1 MRVDMSKTMFIL
13 AAGMVMS
20 VPHLAVAAN
29 PDCPNLEEVIIASKN
44 HLDVGFTCT
53 VPALMRRIRTSD
65 AGGVLNLLDAD
76 RSKSEEQWVRW
87 TLPAWSMDVMLGGT
101 YAPECRARLEE
112 SVRTRRLLCQA
123 VPFTIEAEAS
133 DLEEMVR
140 LLAYGSDISRRFGID
155 LPRHA
160 KQTDVPEQGWALP
173 TVLANAGVK
182 YLHIGINQ
190 GCKQNA
196 DLAKIPPLCWWEG
209 PDGSRI
215 LLGYCPN
222 YGEVRG
228 SPKFTV
234 PKGWKH
240 RTYLAYYMRG
250 DNQGPISAKDA
261 EVVMANVRK
270 AIPGVKVRFGDPSD
284 FAAAI
289 IAEEKESPRLP
300 VIRGDMP
307 DTWIHGQMTA
317 PEETAI
323 HRHAQTELI
332 TLGVLDT
339 TLRALGLETKPIS
352 RVLDRGYRKSGLY
365 SEHTWGLSCGRERKR
380 FHDPDWRERYE
391 RGDFKYID
399 SAFEYHKDYARDAHR
414 MAKDGIDERMKALA
428 QAVDVEGPR
437 VVVFNP
443 LPYAR
448 DAEVE
453 VEMPEGFEFPG
464 GVRDGGKV
472 RFLAKG
478 LPAGG
483 YKTFSVSR
491 VEKLEQL
498 DTLERLENL
507 EILEGQSNKLRH
519 FTVKFDLE
527 KGGIASLVENGTGCE
542 LVKQGG
548 HALGQFLHERFSL
561 NEVKRF
567 VYSYN
572 RGPQRRLD
580 FDFGKGGMPDTN
592 KITYAAMTP
601 KKWTAKRVRT
611 ALGEEVT
618 LTAGDTLGLAKGFEI
633 RFSFPDHTACVDISW
648 RVTDKTPDPTPEGG
662 WICLPFNVETPSF
675 RVGRIGGTIDP
686 AKDIIFFSNRNL
698 MCVDR
703 AITVRNGAMGA
714 GVGVASADL
723 PLWSLGKPGLWRYEP
738 DYVPTEPEVFANLYN
753 NQWNTNFPFWIP
765 GSWTASLRVYPV
777 AEDADEES
785 AIFTPAWE
793 IRQPCVGAFAGGSQK
808 NVHVEQVERIKNLN
822 DLHVLHGQNNRGGGE
837 VPVEETAS
845 VQQQGGRPLPAVADG
860 VAVSRKGVRV
870 TAFCPNP
877 DGAGTVLRVWE
888 QAGKGGAITVTLP
901 KGMKATSARPV
912 NLRGERAGEP
922 IAIKDGKFSFDL
934 GAWAPK
940 SFILFGAAEEAC
952 GAAAYRF
959 YRFAVDLT
967 AGGAVQISELKLYS
981 GVDDI
986 TQRRSA
992 VRYEESTFASE
1003 FKKGF
1008 NPLKALDG
1016 NLGTKWY
1023 DDRAA
1028 TERRDVSGKDVWV
1041 VLEYAEPVAVTRYE
1055 WYTADDTSRFGD
1067 RNPVAWRLQGSHDGK
1082 AWTDLD
1088 VVECAKPHIF
1098 DKTLAYSRQL
1108 DIPREL
1114 PENAIV
1120 YPMSVGNGC
1129 RLVSYEVNG
1138 TTIHELV
1145 PSEK

>member
-1 MRVDMSKTMFIL
+1 MMKRICH
-13 AAGMVMS
+13 A
-20 VPHLAVAAN
+20 AVAVCAAALS
-29 PDCPNLEEVIIASKN
+29 PVFAEGVSGTPIKEVILASKN

-65 AGGVLNLLDAD
+65 AEGVLNLLDAD
-76 RSKSEEQWVRW
+76 RSKPEAQWIRW
-87 TLPAWSMDVMLGGT
+87 TLPAWSMDIMLDGT
-101 YAPECRARLEE
+101 YAPERRARLEE
-112 SVRTRRLLCQA
+112 AVRTRRLLCQA
-123 VPFTIEAEAS
+123 MPFTIEAEAS

-140 LLAYGSDISRRFGID
+140 LLSYGSDISRRFGID

-160 KQTDVPEQGWALP
+160 KQSDVPEQAWAMP
-173 TVLANAGVK
+173 TVLAQAGVK
-182 YLHIGINQ
+182 FLHIGINQ
-190 GCKQNA
+190 GCKQNGS
-196 DLAKIPPLCWWEG
+196 LSKIPPLCWWEG

-250 DNQGPISAKDA
+250 DNQGPISTKDA
-261 EVVMANVRK
+261 EAVMANVRK
-270 AIPGVKVRFGDPSD
+270 AIPGVKVRFGDPGD
-284 FAAAI
+284 FADAI
-289 IAEEKESPRLP
+289 IAEEKEKPRLP

-339 TLRALGLETKPIS
+339 TLRALGIKTKPVS
-352 RVLDRGYRKSGLY
+352 RVLDHGYRKSGLY
-365 SEHTWGLSCGRERKR
+365 SEHTWGLSCGRERKH

-414 MAKDGIDERMKALA
+414 IAQDGIKERMTALA
-428 QAVDVEGPR
+428 RAVDVEGPR
-437 VVVFNP
+437 IVVFNP

-453 VEMPEGFEFPG
+453 VEMPKGYSLPG

-472 RFLAKG
+472 KFLAKG
-478 LPAGG
+478 LPADG
-483 YKTFSVSR
+483 YKTFAVSR
-491 VEKLEQL
+491 VENLEV
-498 DTLERLENL
+498 LERLENL
-507 EILEGQSNKLRH
+507 EVLDGQPMKFLH
-519 FTVKFDLE
+519 FTVRFNLE
-527 KGGIASLVENGTGCE
+527 KGGIASLVENATGRE

-601 KKWTAKRVRT
+601 KNWTAKHVRT

-633 RFSFPDHTACVDISW
+633 RFSFPDHAACVDISW

-662 WICLPFNVETPSF
+662 WICLPFNVSAPSF
-675 RVGRIGGTIDP
+675 RVGRIGGTINP

-703 AITVRNGAMGA
+703 AITVRNGATGA
-714 GVGVASADL
+714 GMGVASADL

-777 AEDADEES
+777 AEGADEEQ
-785 AIFTPAWE
+785 AMFTPAWE
-793 IRQPCVGAFAGGSQK
+793 IRQPCVAAFAEGSDLATKVAKDGG
-808 NVHVEQVERIKNLN
+808 
-822 DLHVLHGQNNRGGGE
+822 
-837 VPVEETAS
+837 
-845 VQQQGGRPLPAVADG
+845 DG
-860 VAVSRKGVRV
+860 VAVSRRGVRV

-877 DGAGTVLRVWE
+877 DGRGTVLRVWE
-888 QAGKGGAITVTLP
+888 QAGTGGAITVTLS
-901 KGMKATSARPV
+901 KGMKATEARPV
-912 NLRGERAGEP
+912 NLRGERAGDP
-922 IAIKDGKFSFDL
+922 IPIRDGKFSFDL

-959 YRFAVDLT
+959 YRFAADLT
-967 AGGAVQISELKLYS
+967 GGGGLQISELKLYS

-986 TQRRSA
+986 TQRCSA
-992 VRYEESTFASE
+992 VRYEEATFASQ

-1028 TERRDVSGKDVWV
+1028 TERRETSGKDVWV

-1055 WYTADDTSRFGD
+1055 WYTADDTSRYGE
-1067 RNPVAWRLQGSHDGK
+1067 RNPVAWRLQGSNDGK
-1082 AWTDLD
+1082 SWNDLD
-1088 VVECAKPHIF
+1088 VVACARPHTF
-1098 DKTLAYSRQL
+1098 DKTLAYSRRL
-1108 DIPREL
+1108 DVPREL
-1114 PENAIV
+1114 PENVIV
-1120 YPMSVGNGC
+1120 YPMSIGDGR
-1129 RLVSYEVNG
+1129 RLVSYDVNG
-1138 TTIHELV
+1138 TTIHELM
-1145 PSEK
+1145 PAAK

>member
-1 MRVDMSKTMFIL
+1 MMKQICH
-13 AAGMVMS
+13 A
-20 VPHLAVAAN
+20 AVAICATALS
-29 PDCPNLEEVIIASKN
+29 PLFAEGPVDTPIKEVILASKN
-44 HLDVGFTCT
+44 HLDVGFTST

-65 AGGVLNLLDAD
+65 VEGVLKLLDAD
-76 RSKSEEQWVRW
+76 RSKPEEQWVRW

-101 YAPECRARLEE
+101 YDPERRARLEE
-112 SVRTRRLLCQA
+112 AVRTRRLLFQA
-123 VPFTIEAEAS
+123 MPFTIETEAS

-140 LLAYGSDISRRFGID
+140 LLSYGSGISRRFGID
-155 LPRHA
+155 IPRHA
-160 KQTDVPEQGWALP
+160 KQTDVPDQGWALP
-173 TVLANAGVK
+173 TVLAQAGVK
-182 YLHIGINQ
+182 FLHIGINQ

-261 EVVMANVRK
+261 EAVMANVRK

-323 HRHAQTELI
+323 HRRAQTELI

-352 RVLDRGYRKSGLY
+352 RMLDRGYRKSGLY

-428 QAVDVEGPR
+428 QAVDVDGPR

-453 VEMPEGFEFPG
+453 VEMPEGGRLGEASLPNA
-464 GVRDGGKV
+464 VRIGGKV
-472 RFLAKG
+472 KFLAKG
-478 LPAGG
+478 IPAGG
-483 YKTFSVSR
+483 YKTFA
-491 VEKLEQL
+491 VENGKCCQCENVASSQFHQSSQLALETGIGNIS
-498 DTLERLENL
+498 TLATLHT
-507 EILEGQSNKLRH
+507 RH

-527 KGGIASLVENGTGCE
+527 KGGIASLVENATGRE

-601 KKWTAKRVRT
+601 KNWTAKRVRT

-618 LTAGDTLGLAKGFEI
+618 LTAGDTLGLAKRFEI

-648 RVTDKTPDPTPEGG
+648 RVTDKKPDPTPEGG
-662 WICLPFNVETPSF
+662 WICLPFNVERPSF

-703 AITVRNGAMGA
+703 AITVRNGATGA

-777 AEDADEES
+777 AEGADEES

-793 IRQPCVGAFAGGSQK
+793 IRQPCVAVFVEGSDLATK
-808 NVHVEQVERIKNLN
+808 NAKVAKN
-822 DLHVLHGQNNRGGGE
+822 
-837 VPVEETAS
+837 
-845 VQQQGGRPLPAVADG
+845 GRARTLAAPVADG

-888 QAGKGGAITVTLP
+888 QAGKGGTITVTLP

-912 NLRGERAGEP
+912 NLRGEPAGEP

-940 SFILFGAAEEAC
+940 SFILFGAAEEPC

-959 YRFAVDLT
+959 YRFAVDMT

-1008 NPLKALDG
+1008 NPLKAVDG

-1041 VLEYAEPVAVTRYE
+1041 VLEYAKPVAVTRYE

-1067 RNPVAWRLQGSHDGK
+1067 RNPVAWRLQGSNDGK

-1120 YPMSVGNGC
+1120 YPMSVGNGR

>member
-1 MRVDMSKTMFIL
+1 M
-13 AAGMVMS
+13 
-20 VPHLAVAAN
+20 
-29 PDCPNLEEVIIASKN
+29 PD
-44 HLDVGFTCT
+44 
-53 VPALMRRIRTSD
+53 
-65 AGGVLNLLDAD
+65 GGRGA
-76 RSKSEEQWVRW
+76 
-87 TLPAWSMDVMLGGT
+87 T
-101 YAPECRARLEE
+101 
-112 SVRTRRLLCQA
+112 
-123 VPFTIEAEAS
+123 
-133 DLEEMVR
+133 
-140 LLAYGSDISRRFGID
+140 
-155 LPRHA
+155 
-160 KQTDVPEQGWALP
+160 ALP
-173 TVLANAGVK
+173 GA
-182 YLHIGINQ
+182 
-190 GCKQNA
+190 
-196 DLAKIPPLCWWEG
+196 
-209 PDGSRI
+209 
-215 LLGYCPN
+215 
-222 YGEVRG
+222 
-228 SPKFTV
+228 
-234 PKGWKH
+234 
-240 RTYLAYYMRG
+240 
-250 DNQGPISAKDA
+250 
-261 EVVMANVRK
+261 
-270 AIPGVKVRFGDPSD
+270 
-284 FAAAI
+284 
-289 IAEEKESPRLP
+289 
-300 VIRGDMP
+300 
-307 DTWIHGQMTA
+307 
-317 PEETAI
+317 
-323 HRHAQTELI
+323 
-332 TLGVLDT
+332 
-339 TLRALGLETKPIS
+339 
-352 RVLDRGYRKSGLY
+352 
-365 SEHTWGLSCGRERKR
+365 
-380 FHDPDWRERYE
+380 
-391 RGDFKYID
+391 
-399 SAFEYHKDYARDAHR
+399 
-414 MAKDGIDERMKALA
+414 
-428 QAVDVEGPR
+428 
-437 VVVFNP
+437 
-443 LPYAR
+443 
-448 DAEVE
+448 
-453 VEMPEGFEFPG
+453 
-464 GVRDGGKV
+464 VRDGGKV
-472 RFLAKG
+472 KFLAKG

-483 YKTFSVSR
+483 YKTFNVVHGEQVKH
-491 VEKLEQL
+491 VENQNDLHVL
-498 DTLERLENL
+498 H
-507 EILEGQSNKLRH
+507 GQQNKLRH
-519 FTVKFDLE
+519 FTVKFDFE
-527 KGGIASLVENGTGCE
+527 KGGITSLIENATGRE

-567 VYSYN
+567 VYLYN
-572 RGPQRRLD
+572 RGPQRKLTS
-580 FDFGKGGMPDTN
+580 DFGKGGMPDTN

-618 LTAGDTLGLAKGFEI
+618 LTAGDTLGLAKRFEI
-633 RFSFPDHTACVDISW
+633 RFSFPDHAACVDISW
-648 RVTDKTPDPTPEGG
+648 RVTDKKPDPTPEGG
-662 WICLPFNVETPSF
+662 WICLPFNVERPSF

-703 AITVRNGAMGA
+703 AITVRNGATGA

-777 AEDADEES
+777 AEGADEES

-793 IRQPCVGAFAGGSQK
+793 IRQPCVAVFVEGSDLATK
-808 NVHVEQVERIKNLN
+808 NAKVAKN
-822 DLHVLHGQNNRGGGE
+822 
-837 VPVEETAS
+837 
-845 VQQQGGRPLPAVADG
+845 GRARTLAAPVADG

-888 QAGKGGAITVTLP
+888 QAGFSGHSGHSGFSGKGGTITVTLP

-912 NLRGERAGEP
+912 NLRGEPAGEP

-940 SFILFGAAEEAC
+940 SFILFGAVEEPC

-959 YRFAVDLT
+959 YRFAVDMT

-1008 NPLKALDG
+1008 NPLKAVDG
-1016 NLGTKWY
+1016 NLCTKWY

-1041 VLEYAEPVAVTRYE
+1041 VLEYAKPIAVTRYE

-1082 AWTDLD
+1082 TWTDLD

-1120 YPMSVGNGC
+1120 YPMAIGGGR

>member
-1 MRVDMSKTMFIL
+1 M
-13 AAGMVMS
+13 
-20 VPHLAVAAN
+20 
-29 PDCPNLEEVIIASKN
+29 
-44 HLDVGFTCT
+44 
-53 VPALMRRIRTSD
+53 
-65 AGGVLNLLDAD
+65 
-76 RSKSEEQWVRW
+76 
-87 TLPAWSMDVMLGGT
+87 
-101 YAPECRARLEE
+101 
-112 SVRTRRLLCQA
+112 
-123 VPFTIEAEAS
+123 
-133 DLEEMVR
+133 
-140 LLAYGSDISRRFGID
+140 
-155 LPRHA
+155 
-160 KQTDVPEQGWALP
+160 
-173 TVLANAGVK
+173 
-182 YLHIGINQ
+182 
-190 GCKQNA
+190 
-196 DLAKIPPLCWWEG
+196 
-209 PDGSRI
+209 
-215 LLGYCPN
+215 
-222 YGEVRG
+222 
-228 SPKFTV
+228 
-234 PKGWKH
+234 
-240 RTYLAYYMRG
+240 
-250 DNQGPISAKDA
+250 
-261 EVVMANVRK
+261 
-270 AIPGVKVRFGDPSD
+270 
-284 FAAAI
+284 
-289 IAEEKESPRLP
+289 
-300 VIRGDMP
+300 
-307 DTWIHGQMTA
+307 
-317 PEETAI
+317 
-323 HRHAQTELI
+323 
-332 TLGVLDT
+332 
-339 TLRALGLETKPIS
+339 
-352 RVLDRGYRKSGLY
+352 LDRGYRKSGLY

-527 KGGIASLVENGTGCE
+527 KGGIASLVENGTGRE

-1041 VLEYAEPVAVTRYE
+1041 VLEYAEPVAMTRYE

-1120 YPMSVGNGC
+1120 YPMAIGGGR

-1145 PSEK
+1145 PSERHGNYLDDENVSK

>member
-1 MRVDMSKTMFIL
+1 MKNKHKALFAL
-13 AAGMVMS
+13 AFSASVMVTS
-20 VPHLAVAAN
+20 YAENAETSPIR
-29 PDCPNLEEVIIASKN
+29 EVIIASKN

-76 RSKSEEQWVRW
+76 RSKPEAQWVRW

-101 YAPECRARLEE
+101 YAPERRARLEE

-123 VPFTIEAEAS
+123 LPFTIEAEAS

-140 LLAYGSDISRRFGID
+140 LLSYGSDISRRFGID

-160 KQTDVPEQGWALP
+160 KQTDVPEQGWALS

-261 EVVMANVRK
+261 EAVMANVRK

-323 HRHAQTELI
+323 HRRAQTELI

-414 MAKDGIDERMKALA
+414 MAKGGIDERMKALA

-453 VEMPEGFEFPG
+453 VEMPDGGRGATALPG
-464 GVRDGGKV
+464 AVRDGGKV

-478 LPAGG
+478 IPAGG
-483 YKTFSVSR
+483 YKTFAVENGKCCQCENVVSSN
-491 VEKLEQL
+491 VASSQFHQSKQLALETGIGNNS
-498 DTLERLENL
+498 TLATLHT
-507 EILEGQSNKLRH
+507 RH

-527 KGGIASLVENGTGCE
+527 KGGITSLVENTTGRE

-601 KKWTAKRVRT
+601 KNWTAKRVRT

-633 RFSFPDHTACVDISW
+633 RFSFPEHTACVDISW
-648 RVTDKTPDPTPEGG
+648 RVTDKKPDPTPEGG
-662 WICLPFNVETPSF
+662 WICLPFNVERSSF

-703 AITVRNGAMGA
+703 AITVRNGATGA

-777 AEDADEES
+777 AEGADEEQ
-785 AIFTPAWE
+785 AIFAPAWE
-793 IRQPCVGAFAGGSQK
+793 IRQPCVAVFAEGSPK
-808 NVHVEQVERIKNLN
+808 NIHVEQVEREKNLN
-822 DLHVLHGQNNRGGGE
+822 DLHVLHGQKNN
-837 VPVEETAS
+837 
-845 VQQQGGRPLPAVADG
+845 GRAGSPLPAVADG
-860 VAVSRKGVRV
+860 VAASREPARGTGWRAYCHQGWEILVRPWRV
-870 TAFCPNP
+870 GAQEFHPLRRSGRAVRCGGLSLLSLCRGYDRWRRGADFGTEAVQRRGRHHAAAFCRPVRGI
-877 DGAGTVLRVWE
+877 DVRLRVQE
-888 QAGKGGAITVTLP
+888 RFQSAEGA
-901 KGMKATSARPV
+901 
-912 NLRGERAGEP
+912 
-922 IAIKDGKFSFDL
+922 
-934 GAWAPK
+934 
-940 SFILFGAAEEAC
+940 
-952 GAAAYRF
+952 
-959 YRFAVDLT
+959 
-967 AGGAVQISELKLYS
+967 
-981 GVDDI
+981 
-986 TQRRSA
+986 RR
-992 VRYEESTFASE
+992 
-1003 FKKGF
+1003 
-1008 NPLKALDG
+1008 
-1016 NLGTKWY
+1016 
-1023 DDRAA
+1023 
-1028 TERRDVSGKDVWV
+1028 
-1041 VLEYAEPVAVTRYE
+1041 
-1055 WYTADDTSRFGD
+1055 
-1067 RNPVAWRLQGSHDGK
+1067 
-1082 AWTDLD
+1082 
-1088 VVECAKPHIF
+1088 
-1098 DKTLAYSRQL
+1098 
-1108 DIPREL
+1108 
-1114 PENAIV
+1114 
-1120 YPMSVGNGC
+1120 
-1129 RLVSYEVNG
+1129 
-1138 TTIHELV
+1138 
-1145 PSEK
+1145 